1 MKSSAAALLLFVTT
15 SCFGQSWEAEIIA
28 GASGYKGDLIQHH
41 FALRSMRP
49 SFGANLKYNFDN
61 SILLRGGISWL
72 KVTGDDKYNKKVD
85 LRARN
90 LNFTSDIIEAS
101 LCVEYN
107 LLEPEI
113 FDAYPYL
120 FGGIGVYHFNPYTF
134 DDSNKKT
141 KLRPLSTEGQGLAAY
156 PGRKPYSQTQF
167 CLPFG
172 AGWKWTFSKR
182 CDLIYEIGYRVI
194 FTDYLDDVSK
204 TYVDPQ
210 ILLADRGAKAVE
222 VAYRAQH
229 STGSYPYQE
238 GPGDQR
244 GNPNVNDW
252 YFFNGLKLMIRL
264 GKEL

>member
-1 MKSSAAALLLFVTT
+1 MKLCLVLFLFVTG
-15 SCFGQSWEAEIIA
+15 SCFGQTWEAEILA
-28 GASGYKGDLIQHH
+28 GFSGYKGDLIKAH
-41 FALRSMRP
+41 FAVKSMRP
-49 SFGANLKYNFDN
+49 AIGFNLKYNIDN
-61 SILLRGGISWL
+61 SILLRAGISWM
-72 KVTGDDKYNKKVD
+72 KVTGDDKNNKQVD

-90 LNFTSDIIEAS
+90 LNFKSDIVEAS

-107 LLEPEI
+107 LLEPDI
-113 FDAYPYL
+113 FDAYPYI
-120 FGGIGVYHFNPYTF
+120 FGGIGVYHFNPYTY

-141 KLRPLSTEGQGLAAY
+141 YLHALSTEGQGLAAY
-156 PGRKPYSQTQF
+156 PGRKPYSLTQF

-172 AGWKWTFSKR
+172 AGWKWNFSKR
-182 CDLIYEIGYRVI
+182 YDIIYEIGYRLL

-210 ILLADRGAKAVE
+210 LLLAARGPKAVE

-229 STGSYPYQE
+229 SAGSYPFQE

-244 GNPNVNDW
+244 GNPNVKDW
-252 YFFNGLKLMIRL
+252 YFFNGFKLLIHL